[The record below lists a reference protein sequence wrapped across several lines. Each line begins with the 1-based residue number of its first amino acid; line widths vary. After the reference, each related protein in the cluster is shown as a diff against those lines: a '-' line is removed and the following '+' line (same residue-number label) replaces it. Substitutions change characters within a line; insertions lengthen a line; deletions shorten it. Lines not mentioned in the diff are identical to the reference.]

1 MRRSS
6 LIFGALTLTSTV
18 VLTAASFAQPVAP
31 RGQGPGTGP
40 VVAACQTEIEQ
51 KCSGKEH
58 ANRDIRTCLEANR
71 ASLSKACQDA
81 LDSTGRGRGMNRGN

>member
-1 MRRSS
+1 MRRSTMTT
-6 LIFGALTLTSTV
+6 GALALAATV
-18 VLTAASFAQPVAP
+18 VLATASFAQPMAP

-58 ANRDIRTCLEANR
+58 GNRDIRTCLEANR
-71 ASLSKACQDA
+71 ASLSKPCQDA
-81 LDSTGRGRGMNRGN
+81 LDSTGGGRGMNRRN